1 MSIGGIRNKRKYR
14 PGRGRPCMPRTAS
27 LCFVVW
33 LSVFR
38 NLHRRRPSVRAKG
51 PDEECKRAAH
61 STLSAGRRSRAAIYH
76 RQCSLQTCG
85 LVFCFFSPPPQ
96 KSSAQPQIGRT
107 AGLEPVRLDAY
118 IGEMIRLSP
127 MRNIGTA
134 NIKTHLSWS
143 TENLQYYG
151 AVTCA
156 VLRRPLS
163 YDRSLLFFPSSPFL
177 HLHPRRPR

>member
-1 MSIGGIRNKRKYR
+1 MPIGGIRIKENIGRR
-14 PGRGRPCMPRTAS
+14 PPLPRTAS

-51 PDEECKRAAH
+51 PDEECKRGARSRPCRPANAK
-61 STLSAGRRSRAAIYH
+61 SVEQRYITDSAGSKPA
-76 RQCSLQTCG
+76 
-85 LVFCFFSPPPQ
+85 VWCFVTLAGPPQ

-107 AGLEPVRLDAY
+107 AGLEAVRLDAY
-118 IGEMIRLSP
+118 IGEMIRSSP

-134 NIKTHLSWS
+134 NIKTHLSLS

-151 AVTCA
+151 VVTSAVFNA
-156 VLRRPLS
+156 QAIVL
-163 YDRSLLFFPSSPFL
+163 
-177 HLHPRRPR
+177 